1 MKIIIM
7 PATAKPHTSFLARPC
22 ARTPANRQNFL
33 ICCCGCFALR
43 RTHAFCNN
51 FVLSLSPRLC
61 PRTPLISP
69 RQTRHT
75 TSILTPLHLLLLSSL
90 RMHIGLDVWTKKMK
104 ILPPISSNMSFT
116 QIYSN
121 QGLFFFNFVILK
133 VL

>member
-1 MKIIIM
+1 MKIIIV
-7 PATAKPHTSFLARPC
+7 PATAKPHASFLARPC
-22 ARTPANRQNFL
+22 AHPSKSSEL
-33 ICCCGCFALR
+33 SDLLLR
-43 RTHAFCNN
+43 LLPTATHSCILQQ

-75 TSILTPLHLLLLSSL
+75 TSILTPLLLLSSL

-121 QGLFFFNFVILK
+121 QGLFFSIL
-133 VL
+133 